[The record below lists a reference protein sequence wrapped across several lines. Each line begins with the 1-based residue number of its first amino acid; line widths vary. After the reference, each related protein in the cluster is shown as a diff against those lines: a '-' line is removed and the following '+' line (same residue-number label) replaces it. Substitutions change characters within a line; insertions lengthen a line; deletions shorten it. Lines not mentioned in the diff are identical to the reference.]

1 MNMDV
6 KIYPAK
12 LSGRVRAIDSKS
24 AAHRA
29 IFASALCGEETRLHL
44 LSTSDDIEAILH
56 TYGDMLFRLCL
67 VSLGN
72 ASDAEDA
79 VQETMLRY
87 LQKAPVFQDAEH
99 RKAWLLTV
107 AANKCRDMLRH
118 RSRHPA
124 VDIDEIKE
132 FTQESSDSGILDTL
146 MTLPEKYRTVIQIK
160 KYTR

>member
-1 MNMDV
+1 M
-6 KIYPAK
+6 
-12 LSGRVRAIDSKS
+12 
-24 AAHRA
+24 
-29 IFASALCGEETRLHL
+29 E
-44 LSTSDDIEAILH
+44 STAEQSSDDIEAILH

-146 MTLPEKYRTVIQIK
+146 MTLPEKYRTVLVLYYVEGYGTEDIAKIVGKSSSAIK
-160 KYTR
+160 MRLKKGRVLLEEAYRRECM